1 MKRYPPKIGDRL
13 FSLNIGNA
21 ARHSKQELT
30 PVIVTN
36 VGRIYFYACKEGF
49 YRIVKK
55 YRLDNWQQYSEYLAE
70 SKLYATEQE
79 YQDELETNRLYKE
92 IRSLFE
98 SKKGT
103 IALDDLKIILEI
115 LKPT

>member
-21 ARHSKQELT
+21 ARRSKQELT
-30 PVIVTN
+30 PAIVTN
-36 VGRIYFYACKEGF
+36 VGRIYFYACREGF
-49 YRIVKK
+49 YSVVNK
-55 YRLDNWQQYSEYLAE
+55 YRIDNWQQHSEYLAN

-92 IRSLFE
+92 ICSIFE

-103 IALDDLKIILEI
+103 IDLDDLKRILEI

>member
-21 ARHSKQELT
+21 ARRSKQELT

-36 VGRIYFYACKEGF
+36 VGRIYFYACLEGF
-49 YRIVKK
+49 YSSVNK
-55 YRLDNWQQYSEYLAE
+55 YRIDNWQQHSEYFVD

-79 YQDELETNRLYKE
+79 YQDELEINRLYEE
-92 IRSLFE
+92 ICSLFE